1 VRSSLHARRFIWKI
15 SQVAPLTTM
24 KSRYFRTGAR
34 RLNVSG
40 GGAIIIFTGVTMG
53 INIRQKGQEGER
65 EIQRALEPI
74 IRKLMTDGG
83 YLLPEKAIVQRNQN
97 QSAVGGSDLSN
108 TFGLAIEVKRQE
120 QLSINTW
127 WKQCETAADDN
138 KEHPVLLYRQNGKKW
153 RCVTLVWLH
162 LPGGMQQQA
171 RAEMDWD
178 SFLCWFEQWVRQK
191 LVQGEVPRV

>member
-1 VRSSLHARRFIWKI
+1 MSV
-15 SQVAPLTTM
+15 
-24 KSRYFRTGAR
+24 
-34 RLNVSG
+34 N
-40 GGAIIIFTGVTMG
+40 GAIITFIEVSMG
-53 INIRQKGQEGER
+53 IDIRQKGQEGER

-74 IRKLMTDGG
+74 IRKVMTEGG
-83 YLLPEKAIVQRNQN
+83 FPLPDKAIVQRNQN

-127 WKQCETAADDN
+127 WKQCETAAKDN
-138 KEHPVLLYRQNGKKW
+138 DEWPVLLYRQNGKKW

-162 LPGGMQQQA
+162 LPAGAQRQG
-171 RAEMDWD
+171 RAEFDMDT
-178 SFLCWFEQWVRQK
+178 FLAWFEEWVRRK

>member
-1 VRSSLHARRFIWKI
+1 MTR
-15 SQVAPLTTM
+15 
-24 KSRYFRTGAR
+24 
-34 RLNVSG
+34 
-40 GGAIIIFTGVTMG
+40 

-74 IRKLMTDGG
+74 VRKLMLEGG
-83 YLLPEKAIVQRNQN
+83 YPLSDKPIVQRNQN

-108 TFGLAIEVKRQE
+108 TFGLCIEVKRQE
-120 QLSINTW
+120 QLAINTW
-127 WKQCETAADDN
+127 WKQCEAAAKDN
-138 KEHPVLLYRQNGKKW
+138 DEHPVLVYRQNGKKW

-178 SFLCWFEQWVRQK
+178 SFLGWFEQWVRLK